1 MVTPDQVRKAK
12 ALLGITDNEK
22 DLLVQFSLESAE
34 DTIKNYCRLDR
45 VPEGLN
51 TTMYRM
57 AADIYRNEQFG
68 QQDSVSRVTS
78 ISEGDTT
85 TSFGSIEPE
94 FAKSLLK
101 DYGMA
106 LRQYRKVVFP

>member
-1 MVTPDQVRKAK
+1 MITPDQVRKEK
-12 ALLGITDNEK
+12 AILGITGNEND
-22 DLLVQFSLESAE
+22 DLIQFSLESAE
-34 DTIKNYCRLDR
+34 ETIKNYCHIDK

-51 TTMYRM
+51 ATMYRM

-85 TSFGSIEPE
+85 TSFGGMASE

-101 DYGMA
+101 DYDMA
-106 LRQYRKVVFP
+106 LRQYRRVVFR

>member
-1 MVTPDQVRKAK
+1 MATPDQVRKAK
-12 ALLGITDNEK
+12 ALLGITGSEK
-22 DLLVQFSLESAE
+22 DLLVEFSLESAE
-34 DTIKNYCRLDR
+34 DIIKNYCHIDR

-68 QQDSVSRVTS
+68 QQDPVSVVTS

-85 TSFGSIEPE
+85 TSFGGMASE
-94 FAKSLLK
+94 FTKSMLK

-106 LRQYRKVVFP
+106 LRQYRRVAFR

>member
-1 MVTPDQVRKAK
+1 MITPDQVKKEK
-12 ALLGITDNEK
+12 ALLGITENEN
-22 DLLVQFSLESAE
+22 DALVQFALESAE
-34 DTIKNYCRLDR
+34 EIIKNYCHIDG

-68 QQDSVSRVTS
+68 QQGSISRVTS

-85 TSFGSIEPE
+85 TSFGGMESE
-94 FAKSLLK
+94 FTKGLLK
-101 DYGMA
+101 DYDMA
-106 LRQYRKVVFP
+106 LRQYRRVVFR